1 MRVNKGVGQGAR
13 GQVDGLGGSGWG
25 VKEEAILTPVEG
37 SLLPSGLG
45 RMGREL

>member
-1 MRVNKGVGQGAR
+1 MRPKGEGVR
-13 GQVDGLGGSGWG
+13 LGEVS
-25 VKEEAILTPVEG
+25 LTPVEG